1 MSEDLENN
9 THKAGFV
16 SIVGKPNVGK
26 STLMNTLVGEKLSI
40 VTSKAQTTRHR
51 IMGIINDDDYQ
62 IIYSDTPGIIKTAYD
77 LHKAMMNFV
86 SYSLEDADIILF
98 VTDIYETFEEE
109 EILIKLAK
117 SDAPVFLVLNKT
129 DLSTADQIKDK
140 TNYWAEKVN
149 PKEIIAVSALKK
161 ENTDTLLDLIIK
173 YLPVHPAYYP
183 KDELTDKPERF
194 FAAEIVREKIFL
206 NYKKEIPYSCEVVVE
221 EFKETDE
228 IIKIR
233 AIIYVER
240 DTQKGILIGHRGEA
254 IKNTGI
260 MARVEME
267 KFFLKK
273 VFLETHIKVEPDWRT
288 KPQLLRRFGYDQE

>member
-62 IIYSDTPGIIKTAYD
+62 IIYSDTPGIIKPAYD